1 MIDDGVD
8 DELDDEPDDGVDDE
22 LDDEPDDVPWLAR
35 TRMVRVSILHT
46 TVPSVRDT

>member
-8 DELDDEPDDGVDDE
+8 DELDDEPDN
-22 LDDEPDDVPWLAR
+22 VPWLAR